1 MPYKFY
7 VLKQVFYFI
16 ILFNLPVFLFAQQK
30 DSLIKDSLLLTQTDS
45 LIPKT
50 ADSAIQ
56 KKDSIQTALLSPQIS
71 LKDIIK
77 ENKNLNSTGKPIA
90 MANNERKPFSQDVI
104 FYTLLA
110 TIAILAFL
118 RFFYIRYFNNL
129 FRVFFNTSLR
139 QSQLTDQLLQAKLPS
154 LFFNLIAT
162 VSFGLFIYFVLK
174 YFDWVKLENPLI
186 LTLICTLAISVI
198 YLLKFITLKFTG
210 WVTGYNDVTNM
221 YIFIIFLI
229 NKILGIILL
238 PLIIIMAFAAPALVK
253 AAVLIAALLTIIMFL
268 LRFLRSYGL
277 LQHLIKISRL
287 HFFMYIIG
295 IEIVPVLLI
304 YKGLMLLL
312 SKNL

>member
-1 MPYKFY
+1 M
-7 VLKQVFYFI
+7 LRQVFYFI
-16 ILFNLPVFLFAQQK
+16 ILFTLPVFLFAQQK

-45 LIPKT
+45 LLPKN
-50 ADSAIQ
+50 ADSAIE
-56 KKDSIQTALLSPQIS
+56 KKDSIQSALLSPQIS
-71 LKDIIK
+71 LTDIIK
-77 ENKNLNSTGKPIA
+77 KNKDLNLTGKPIA

-104 FYTLLA
+104 FYTLLV

-174 YFDWVKLENPLI
+174 YFDWVKFENPLI
-186 LTLICTLAISVI
+186 IILICTLDISVI

-238 PLIIIMAFAAPALVK
+238 PFIIIMAFAAPALVK

>member
-1 MPYKFY
+1 MQHKLYA
-7 VLKQVFYFI
+7 LKQVFYFI
-16 ILFNLPVFLFAQQK
+16 IFFTLPVLLFAQQQ
-30 DSLIKDSLLLTQTDS
+30 DSLSLKQRNSLLPKQTDS
-45 LIPKT
+45 LIL
-50 ADSAIQ
+50 
-56 KKDSIQTALLSPQIS
+56 KKDSVQHVVVSHKITLH
-71 LKDIIK
+71 DIIK
-77 ENKNLNSTGKPIA
+77 ENKYLNLKGKPIA
-90 MANNERKPFSQDVI
+90 MANEERKLISQDTI
-104 FYTLLA
+104 FYTILIV
-110 TIAILAFL
+110 IAVLAFL

-139 QSQLTDQLLQAKLPS
+139 QSQLTDQLLLAKLPS

-174 YFDWVKLENPLI
+174 YFNWVKLENPLTII
-186 LTLICTLAISVI
+186 LMCTLGITII

-210 WVTGYNDVTNM
+210 WITGFNEVTNM

-238 PLIIIMAFAAPALVK
+238 PLIIVMAFAAPALAKV
-253 AAVLIAALLTIIMFL
+253 AVLIAILLTIIMFL

-304 YKGLMLLL
+304 YKGLVLLL